1 MPLTYGAGV
10 NIIDRAF
17 MTNHT
22 PATSAAV
29 LRGIG
34 DFPSLAA
41 ALRRAAQGA
50 AGMNFYSGRGQLT
63 EALPYVSLLEQSEA
77 LARRLLARGLVRGDR
92 VALLAETDG
101 DFARAFFACQLAGLV
116 PAPLPLPAALGG
128 RATYLEHIRKMT
140 ESIGAAAALAPAAFE
155 SWIKEACDGLALR
168 FVGTVAGLGE
178 VEPFTG
184 ELVAPTPDE
193 LAYLQ
198 FSSGSTRFPHAIAV
212 THRAVV
218 ANIDAIVRYGLQ
230 ITAKDR
236 CASWLPFYHDMG
248 LVGFLL
254 TPVCCAI
261 SVDYLA
267 TREFARRPLT
277 WLQLISS
284 YGGTLSFSPSFGFE
298 LCARRVENGGVPEG
312 LDLSRWRAAGI
323 GGDMVRPGPLHKF
336 MDSFA
341 ASGFSRGAMTPSYG
355 MAEAALALSFSPLG
369 RGLRMDVLDTDRLER
384 EHIAVAPAEGSHRRR
399 EFVRCGAILPG
410 HEVQVRDENGKPMAE
425 FGVGL
430 IHVRGPS
437 LFKEYFA
444 QPEET
449 ARAIGS
455 DGWLN
460 TGDIGYLADGEIVIT
475 GRAKD
480 LIIVNGRNI
489 RPQDLEWTAEGEVS
503 SLRSGDVA
511 AFAVDDE
518 AGESVV
524 VLVESRL
531 TETTARDALCEE
543 VSGVLRAR
551 HGIEVRV
558 VPVPPRSLPQ
568 TSSGKL
574 SRAKARALYL
584 SGGFA
589 KAAAG
594 G

>member
-1 MPLTYGAGV
+1 MNNT
-10 NIIDRAF
+10 
-17 MTNHT
+17 T
-22 PATSAAV
+22 PAMKPLETGGVA
-29 LRGIG
+29 
-34 DFPSLAA
+34 DFSSLAA
-41 ALRRAAQGA
+41 ALQRAALGA
-50 AGMNFYSGRGQLT
+50 DGMNFYSGRGQLT
-63 EALPYVSLLEQSEA
+63 EGLPYSRLLEQAEA
-77 LARRLLARGLVRGDR
+77 LARRLLAKGLMRGDR

-128 RATYLEHIRKMT
+128 RATYLEHIRKMS
-140 ESIGAAAALAPAAFE
+140 ESIGAAAALAPAGFE
-155 SWIKEACDGLALR
+155 SWIVEACDGLPLR
-168 FVGTVAGLGE
+168 FVGTVAGLSE

-184 ELVAPTPDE
+184 ELIAPTPDE

-212 THRAVV
+212 THRAVI
-218 ANIDAIVRYGLQ
+218 ANIDAIVRYGLK
-230 ITAKDR
+230 ITAQDR

-277 WLQLISS
+277 WLQLISN

-323 GGDMVRPGPLHKF
+323 GGDMVRPGPLNKF
-336 MDSFA
+336 MESFA
-341 ASGFSRGAMTPSYG
+341 ASGFKPGAMTPSYG

-384 EHIAVAPAEGSHRRR
+384 EHVAAAPADGAPRSR
-399 EFVRCGAILPG
+399 EFVRCGSILPG
-410 HEVQVRDENGKPMAE
+410 HDVEVRDDDGQPMSE
-425 FGVGL
+425 LGVGL

-449 ARAIGS
+449 AKAIGG

-460 TGDIGYLADGEIVIT
+460 TGDIGYLVDGEIVIT

-503 SLRSGDVA
+503 ALRSGDVA
-511 AFAVDDE
+511 AFAVDDG

-543 VSGVLRAR
+543 ISGVLRAR

-574 SRAKARALYL
+574 SRAKARSLYL
-584 SGGFA
+584 SGTF
-589 KAAAG
+589 KVAG
-594 G
+594 AG

>member
-1 MPLTYGAGV
+1 MTDSLPASPGSAPISVAG
-10 NIIDRAF
+10 F
-17 MTNHT
+17 
-22 PATSAAV
+22 ATLAQALDHAASV
-29 LRGIG
+29 
-34 DFPSLAA
+34 D
-41 ALRRAAQGA
+41 
-50 AGMNFYSGRGQLT
+50 AGMYFYSGRGQLT
-63 EALPYVSLLEQSEA
+63 EALPYARLREQSEA
-77 LARRLLARGLVRGDR
+77 LARRMLARGLKRGDR

-101 DFARAFFACQLAGLV
+101 DFARSFFACQIAGLV

-128 RATYLEHIRKMT
+128 RQTYLEHLRRMV
-140 ESIGAAAALAPAAFE
+140 ESVGAAAALTPAAFE
-155 SWIKEACDGLALR
+155 SWVAEAC
-168 FVGTVAGLGE
+168 AGLPLHF
-178 VEPFTG
+178 VSTIAHLDDVVPVQG
-184 ELVAPTPDE
+184 ELEAPSADD

-212 THRAVV
+212 THRAVI
-218 ANIDAIVRYGLQ
+218 ANIDAISLHGLR
-230 ITAKDR
+230 ITGSDR

-254 TPVCCAI
+254 TPLCCAI

-277 WLQLISS
+277 WLQLISN

-323 GGDMVRPGPLHKF
+323 GGDMVRPGPLLKF
-336 MDSFA
+336 CESFA
-341 ASGFSRGAMTPSYG
+341 GSGFNPGALTPSYG

-369 RGLRMDVLDTDRLER
+369 RGLKMDRVDTDRLER
-384 EHIAVAPAEGSHRRR
+384 DHLAVAPAADAPRSRD
-399 EFVRCGAILPG
+399 FVRCGRILPG
-410 HEVQVRDENGKPMAE
+410 HDIEVRDEQGQPMPE
-425 FGVGL
+425 WGVGL

-437 LFKEYFA
+437 LMKAYYL

-449 ARAIGS
+449 ARALCG

-489 RPQDLEWTAEGEVS
+489 RPQDLEWSAEGEVDA
-503 SLRSGDVA
+503 LRSGDVA
-511 AFAVDDE
+511 AFAIDEE
-518 AGESVV
+518 AGEVVV
-524 VLVESRL
+524 VLVETRAADA
-531 TETTARDALCEE
+531 TARAALCEQ

-584 SGGFA
+584 
-589 KAAAG
+589 AG
-594 G
+594 SFKLAGAG

>member
-1 MPLTYGAGV
+1 MIDSMPAPEGTV
-10 NIIDRAF
+10 I
-17 MTNHT
+17 T
-22 PATSAAV
+22 AV
-29 LRGIG
+29 R
-34 DFPSLAA
+34 DFASLAQ
-41 ALRRAAQGA
+41 ALDHAAQGS

-63 EALPYVSLLEQSEA
+63 EGLAYSRLREEA
-77 LARRLLARGLVRGDR
+77 ETLARRLLAKGLVRGDR
-92 VALLAETDG
+92 VALVAETDG
-101 DFARAFFACQLAGLV
+101 DFARAFFACQIAGLV

-128 RATYLEHIRKMT
+128 RETYLEHIRRMT
-140 ESIGAAAALAPAAFE
+140 ESIGAAAALAPVAFE
-155 SWIKEACDGLALR
+155 TWIAEACAGLPLR
-168 FVGTVAGLGE
+168 FVGTVAGLAE
-178 VEPFTG
+178 VEPAG
-184 ELVAPTPDE
+184 GDLPAPTPDE

-212 THRAVV
+212 THRAVI

-230 ITAKDR
+230 ITPQDR

-277 WLQLISS
+277 WLQLISR

-323 GGDMVRPGPLHKF
+323 GGDMVRPGPLQKF
-336 MDSFA
+336 VDLFA
-341 ASGFSRGAMTPSYG
+341 ASGFDAGALTPSYG

-369 RGLRMDVLDTDRLER
+369 RGLRMDTLDTDRLER
-384 EHIAVAPAEGSHRRR
+384 EHVAAAPGPDTRRSR
-399 EFVRCGAILPG
+399 DFVRCGCILPG
-410 HEVQVRDENGKPMAE
+410 HQVEVRDENGRPMAE
-425 FGVGL
+425 LGVGL

-437 LFKEYFA
+437 LFRDYFA

-449 ARAIGS
+449 ARAIGR

-460 TGDIGYLADGEIVIT
+460 TGDIGYLVDGEIVIT

-511 AFAVDDE
+511 AFGVDDE
-518 AGESVV
+518 TGESVV

-531 TETTARDALCEE
+531 TETAARDALCEE
-543 VSGVLRAR
+543 ISGVLRAR

-574 SRAKARALYL
+574 SRAKARSLYL
-584 SGGFA
+584 SGTFRGGG
-589 KAAAG
+589 AG
-594 G
+594 

>member
-1 MPLTYGAGV
+1 
-10 NIIDRAF
+10 
-17 MTNHT
+17 MTDST
-22 PATSAAV
+22 PAPGGPAPFAV
-29 LRGIG
+29 R
-34 DFPSLAA
+34 DFASLAA
-41 ALRRAAQGA
+41 ALEHAAQGS

-63 EALPYVSLLEQSEA
+63 EGLPYSRLRGQAEA
-77 LARRLLARGLVRGDR
+77 LALRLLAKGLVRGDR

-101 DFARAFFACQLAGLV
+101 DFARAFFACQIAGLV

-128 RATYLEHIRKMT
+128 RETYLEHVRRMT
-140 ESIGAAAALAPAAFE
+140 ESIGAAAVLAPAAFE
-155 SWIKEACDGLALR
+155 SWIVEACADLPLR
-168 FVGTVAGLGE
+168 FVGTIAGLAA
-178 VEPFTG
+178 VEPAVG
-184 ELVAPTPDE
+184 DLAAPAPDD

-218 ANIDAIVRYGLQ
+218 ANIDAIVRFGLK
-230 ITAKDR
+230 IGPGDR

-277 WLQLISS
+277 WLQLISN

-323 GGDMVRPGPLHKF
+323 GGDMVRPGPLQKF
-336 MDSFA
+336 VEAFA
-341 ASGFSRGAMTPSYG
+341 ASGFKAGALTPSYG

-369 RGLRMDVLDTDRLER
+369 RGLRMDTLDTDRLER
-384 EHIAVAPAEGSHRRR
+384 EHLAVAPTIDTQRSRD
-399 EFVRCGAILPG
+399 FVRCGAILPG
-410 HEVQVRDENGKPMAE
+410 HEVEVRDDNGDPMPE
-425 FGVGL
+425 LGVGL
-430 IHVRGPS
+430 LHVRGPS

-449 ARAIGS
+449 ARAIGT

-460 TGDIGYLADGEIVIT
+460 TGDIGYLVDGEIVIT

-511 AFAVDDE
+511 AFAVDDG

-524 VLVESRL
+524 VLIESRL
-531 TETTARDALCEE
+531 TETAARAALCEE

-584 SGGFA
+584 SGSFELA
-589 KAAAG
+589 VAG
-594 G
+594 

>member
-1 MPLTYGAGV
+1 
-10 NIIDRAF
+10 
-17 MTNHT
+17 MTNNT
-22 PATSAAV
+22 PGPSDAV

-34 DFPSLAA
+34 DFPSLAE
-41 ALRRAAQGA
+41 ALRRAALGS

-63 EALPYVSLLEQSEA
+63 EGLPYARLYEQA
-77 LARRLLARGLVRGDR
+77 GVLARRMLAKGLVRGDR
-92 VALLAETDG
+92 VALVAETDG

-116 PAPLPLPAALGG
+116 PAPLPLPVALGG
-128 RATYLEHIRKMT
+128 RETYLEHVRRMT
-140 ESIGAAAALAPAAFE
+140 QSIGAAAALAPAAFE
-155 SWIKEACDGLALR
+155 SWIAEACAGLPLRYVGTIAGLAD
-168 FVGTVAGLGE
+168 
-178 VEPFTG
+178 VEPVGGPLT
-184 ELVAPTPDE
+184 APSPDD

-212 THRAVV
+212 THRAVL
-218 ANIDAIVRYGLQ
+218 ANIDAIVRHGLK
-230 ITAKDR
+230 IGPEDR

-254 TPVCCAI
+254 TPLCCAI
-261 SVDYLA
+261 PVDYLA

-277 WLQLISS
+277 WLQLISQ

-323 GGDMVRPGPLHKF
+323 GGDMVRPGPLQKF
-336 MDSFA
+336 CESFA
-341 ASGFSRGAMTPSYG
+341 ASGFRPTALTPSYG

-369 RGLRMDVLDTDRLER
+369 RGLLMDTLDTDRLER
-384 EHIAVAPAEGSHRRR
+384 DHVAAASTAQTGRSRA
-399 EFVRCGAILPG
+399 FVRCGPILPG
-410 HEVQVRDENGKPMAE
+410 HEVEVRDEQGRPMAE
-425 FGVGL
+425 LGVGL

-437 LFKEYFA
+437 LMKEYFL

-449 ARAIGS
+449 ARAIGA
-455 DGWLN
+455 DGWLD

-489 RPQDLEWTAEGEVS
+489 RPQDLEWTAEGEVAA
-503 SLRSGDVA
+503 LRSGDVA
-511 AFAVDDE
+511 AFAVDDG

-531 TETTARDALCEE
+531 ADAAARSALCEE

-584 SGGFA
+584 AGSFTVADGG
-589 KAAAG
+589 
-594 G
+594 

>member
-1 MPLTYGAGV
+1 
-10 NIIDRAF
+10 
-17 MTNHT
+17 MTERS
-22 PATSAAV
+22 PASNSPAS
-29 LRGIG
+29 
-34 DFPSLAA
+34 FPVSNFASLADALDHA
-41 ALRRAAQGA
+41 ALGT
-50 AGMNFYSGRGQLT
+50 AGMNFYSGRGLLT
-63 EALPYVSLLEQSEA
+63 EGLPYSRLREQAEA
-77 LARRLLARGLVRGDR
+77 LARRLLAKGLVRGDR
-92 VALLAETDG
+92 VALVAETDG

-128 RATYLEHIRKMT
+128 RDTYLEHIRKMT
-140 ESIGAAAALAPAAFE
+140 ESIGAAAALSPAAFE
-155 SWIKEACDGLALR
+155 SWIAEACAGLPLR
-168 FVGTVAGLGE
+168 FVGTIAGLAE

-184 ELVAPTPDE
+184 ELTPPEPDE

-218 ANIDAIVRYGLQ
+218 ANVDAIVRFGLK
-230 ITAKDR
+230 IGPEDR

-277 WLQLISS
+277 WLQLISN

-323 GGDMVRPGPLHKF
+323 GGDMVRPGPLQKF

-341 ASGFSRGAMTPSYG
+341 ASGFNPGAMTPSYG
-355 MAEAALALSFSPLG
+355 MAEAALALSFSPMG
-369 RGLRMDVLDTDRLER
+369 RGLRMDTLDTDLLER
-384 EHIAVAPAEGSHRRR
+384 EHRAVTSTADTQRSRD
-399 EFVRCGAILPG
+399 FVRCGSILPG
-410 HEVQVRDENGKPMAE
+410 HEVEVRGENGQPMPE
-425 FGVGL
+425 LGVGL
-430 IHVRGPS
+430 FHVRGPS

-449 ARAIGS
+449 AKAIGS

-460 TGDIGYLADGEIVIT
+460 TGDIGYLVDGEIVIT

-489 RPQDLEWTAEGEVS
+489 RPQDLEWTAEGEVAA
-503 SLRSGDVA
+503 LRSGDVA

-531 TETTARDALCEE
+531 TETTARAALCEE

-584 SGGFA
+584 SGTF
-589 KAAAG
+589 KVAG
-594 G
+594 VG